1 VQIAATPEYIQTVAN
16 PAAVGI
22 TLGVLTLVGYLLFF
36 IISLSCKCCSKSRGC
51 CQRAKSASY
60 MHRLP
65 FIMLVC
71 LCGLLAVV
79 GGALVM
85 QTAPEFIA
93 SLNQLVVDIIA
104 KVCLSPLSRERRS

>member
-1 VQIAATPEYIQTVAN
+1 
-16 PAAVGI
+16 
-22 TLGVLTLVGYLLFF
+22 
-36 IISLSCKCCSKSRGC
+36 
-51 CQRAKSASY
+51 
-60 MHRLP
+60 
-65 FIMLVC
+65 MLVC